1 MAPTGQDAPA
11 YIDNTRLVITRD
23 VEGSKRVQGTQ
34 ATWKNHALRANS
46 AVYTRGDKVLAPRT
60 SINTDPHLSLQ
71 DYTYKLQATF
81 PEIVEETNL
90 SKTLYVGSRNP
101 NKIPHLALSATKN
114 GPPNSNFYVRGQKVY
129 IRPGFG
135 PFEYQIGHNTLSLK
149 AGDLIQLEA
158 EPSTSSGARLKEDL
172 SIPNTYYLQVYKVE
186 LCKVT
191 RTMEWRS
198 KHAIAHHDLQLA

>member
-11 YIDNTRLVITRD
+11 YTDNTRLVITRD

-34 ATWKNHALRANS
+34 TTWGNHVLRANS
-46 AVYTRGDKVLAPRT
+46 VVYTKGDKVLAPRT

-71 DYTYKLQATF
+71 DYTYKLQTTF
-81 PEIVEETNL
+81 PEVVEEANL
-90 SKTLYVGSRNP
+90 SKTLYVGSMNP

-114 GPPNSNFYVRGQKVY
+114 GPPNSNFYGRGQRVY

-135 PFEYQIGHNTLSLK
+135 PFIYQIGHSTLSLK

-158 EPSTSSGARLKEDL
+158 EATTKSDARLKEEL

-186 LCKVT
+186 LRKVAK
-191 RTMEWRS
+191 TMEWRS
-198 KHAIAHHDLQLA
+198 KHAVAHQDLQLV